1 MELWNLK
8 SLNNSQ
14 LSDQFW
20 MLKNCNEHTNI
31 QISFKIFISV
41 TQLFG
46 FGNLT
51 QNHFLF
57 TLHEYIK
64 L

>member
-46 FGNLT
+46 FRE
-51 QNHFLF
+51 FDSESF
-57 TLHEYIK
+57 PLHSA
-64 L
+64 